1 MLDARVNNNLQR
13 LVRKL
18 ADTRR
23 LGDESDVVNAA
34 LREYLERNTD
44 FNLDQEP
51 PTKEYVAEAVLELK
65 PAIIER
71 DVVSISLFGSIL
83 HGYADKDSDIDFLV
97 ELNPDK
103 PGSMTPIYEVGEL
116 LEDRFDRAVDVV
128 MQSVMTK
135 RWRRRGI
142 GKYPQT
148 MRIF

>member
-1 MLDARVNNNLQR
+1 MMDARVNNNIQR

-18 ADTRR
+18 AATRR
-23 LGDESDVVNAA
+23 LGNESDVVNAA

-44 FNLDQEP
+44 YILDREP
-51 PTKEYVAEAVLELK
+51 PTKEYVAKTVLELK
-65 PAIIER
+65 PAIIEK
-71 DVVSISLFGSIL
+71 DVVSITLFGSIL
-83 HGYADKDSDIDFLV
+83 DGDADKDSDIDFLV

-103 PGSMTPIYEVGEL
+103 PKSISSLVNVGKL

-135 RWRRRGI
+135 RWRARGI
-142 GKYPQT
+142 GEYPKT